1 MNVRTKKWLL
11 FFVTLSL
18 IGATAAAVMAFTSR
32 QRLGQSG
39 LIATPVADGTGRLKF
54 DFPERVLDFTS
65 TNVPE
70 ADVVL
75 NLLPQDT
82 SYAQRHYVAPDG
94 AWAMANLILMGG
106 DRTSIHRAEYCLPG
120 QGWQIVNQA
129 QVKLAI
135 GGPQPYAL
143 PVQKWTIRNTYTDAA
158 GHRQEVG
165 GLYVFWF
172 VTDHQTTDSYSEM
185 LLSMLSHLVRTG
197 ELQRWAYVSWFSVC
211 EPGKEDALFARLKP
225 LITDAVPR
233 FQRPP
238 VTAGPPAK

>member
-1 MNVRTKKWLL
+1 MSANAKKWLL
-11 FFVTLSL
+11 FFVTLTF
-18 IGATAAAVMAFTSR
+18 IGATAAAVMSFTAR
-32 QRLGQSG
+32 QRLGQPG
-39 LIATPVADGTGRLKF
+39 LVATPEADGSTRMNF

-75 NLLPQDT
+75 DLLPKDT

-120 QGWQIVNQA
+120 QGWQIINKA
-129 QVKLAI
+129 EVKLAI
-135 GGPQPYAL
+135 AGPQPYAL
-143 PVQKWTIRNTYTDAA
+143 PVQKWTIRNTYTDSA
-158 GHRQEVG
+158 GRRQEVG

-172 VTDHQTTDSYSEM
+172 VTANQTTDSYSEM

-225 LITDAVPR
+225 LITASVPQ
-233 FQRPP
+233 FQLPP
-238 VTAGPPAK
+238 KPAK